1 MAAMRPIATLAGL
14 ICALVAPLAA
24 AQPPSSPFCV
34 VPVRGGTPTEKDV
47 NEAWRMVSKVITL
60 PGVPRPVI
68 YAYNRGGVW
77 TIDETRAFVPF
88 GGEFPSNPLHDHIV
102 RDPDTGRF
110 VGVNNALGVFALDPG
125 DTQFGELHGVSPRR

>member
-1 MAAMRPIATLAGL
+1 MELVFRLNMGRRFPVNTIAAMRPLAILAGV
-14 ICALVAPLAA
+14 ICAFVAPIAA
-24 AQPPSSPFCV
+24 AQQLPSSPFCV

-47 NEAWRMVSKVITL
+47 NQAWRMVPVVITL
-60 PGVPRPVI
+60 PGVSRPII

-88 GGEFPSNPLHDHIV
+88 GGEFPSSPLHDQIA

-110 VGVNNALGVFALDPG
+110 VGVNNALG
-125 DTQFGELHGVSPRR
+125 